1 VTAAAGPVEGLRR
14 ALIEAAVGLRGADG
28 EAPTPTLERPPR
40 AEFGDYSSN
49 VAMLLAPAL
58 RSAPREIA
66 ERVGDVLQTSIGHA
80 LERVEVAGPGFLNLF
95 LSDSW
100 FCAAV
105 QAIRDEEE
113 RFGAGAIPAD
123 RRERILVEFVSANP
137 TGPVTVASG
146 RHAAYGDS
154 LARALAFGGHEVE
167 REFYVNDYG
176 TQVELFGR
184 SIAAA
189 MIGGDPPEDGYK
201 GEYIGEL
208 AKQITDE
215 GLDAA
220 DIPAVSRRGVELI
233 VEQVRSTL
241 ERFRVTF
248 DRWFS
253 EHELQEEERVG
264 AAIELLDRTG
274 HIYSSEGATWFRTS
288 GLGDDKD
295 RVLIRSSGELTYFA
309 TDIAYHEDKH
319 GRGYDRLINV
329 LGADH
334 HGYVGRIKA
343 AYEALGGDRERLEV
357 TIMQLVHVVERGER
371 AQMSKRRGEF
381 VTLDEL
387 IDDIGVDAARFFML
401 QRSSDTALDVDL
413 DLAREQSQENPV
425 YYVQYA
431 HARIASILRNAGDQL
446 VSRARQAD
454 LSRFDLSLEP
464 AERALVKRLLEFPE
478 EVREAADRRAPHRL
492 ATYAHD
498 LASDFHGF
506 YRDCLVV
513 GAEPKELEELRVC
526 ECLAARAVISKALD
540 LLGVEAPDE
549 M

>member
-1 VTAAAGPVEGLRR
+1 VTPAAGPIGDLRR
-14 ALIEAAVGLRGADG
+14 ALIDAAAGLRDGDG
-28 EAPTPTLERPPR
+28 EVPAPTLERPPR

-66 ERVGDVLQTSIGHA
+66 ERVGEVLQTTIGSV
-80 LERVEVAGPGFLNLF
+80 LEKVDVAGPGFLNLF

-105 QAIRDEEE
+105 RALRDEGDS
-113 RFGAGAIPAD
+113 FAAGAIPAEQ
-123 RRERILVEFVSANP
+123 RERILVEFVSANP
-137 TGPVTVASG
+137 TGPLTVAGG
-146 RHAAYGDS
+146 RHAALGDS
-154 LARALAFGGHEVE
+154 LARVLAFGGHEVE
-167 REFYVNDYG
+167 REYYVNDYG
-176 TQVELFGR
+176 TQVELFGS

-189 MIGGDPPEDGYK
+189 MTGDEIPEGGYQGDYVSD
-201 GEYIGEL
+201 L
-208 AKQITDE
+208 AEQLKKE
-215 GLDAA
+215 GLSPTDTSALA
-220 DIPAVSRRGVELI
+220 RRGVELI
-233 VEQVRSTL
+233 VEQVRATL

-253 EHELQEEERVG
+253 EHELQENDRVR
-264 AAIELLDRTG
+264 AAIDLLERTG
-274 HIYSSEGATWFRTS
+274 HIYSSDGATWFRTS
-288 GLGDDKD
+288 SLGDDKD
-295 RVLIRSSGELTYFA
+295 RVLVRSSGELTYFA
-309 TDIAYHEDKH
+309 TDIAYHENKH
-319 GRGYDRLINV
+319 ARGYDRLINV

-357 TIMQLVHVVERGER
+357 MIMQLVHVVERGER

-431 HARIASILRNAGDQL
+431 HARIASILRNAGDEL
-446 VSRARQAD
+446 VSRAQKAALGDAD
-454 LSRFDLSLEP
+454 VSLEP

-478 EVREAADRRAPHRL
+478 VAREAADRRAPHRL
-492 ATYAHD
+492 ATYAHEV
-498 LASDFHGF
+498 ASDFHAF

-513 GAEPKELEELRVC
+513 GAEPADLEDLRIC
-526 ECLAARAVISKALD
+526 ICLATQGVIARALD
-540 LLGVEAPDE
+540 LLGVNAPDE

>member
-1 VTAAAGPVEGLRR
+1 VTAAAGPVEELRR
-14 ALIEAAVGLRGADG
+14 ALVEAAAGLRDG
-28 EAPTPTLERPPR
+28 DGDVPAPTLERPPR
-40 AEFGDYSSN
+40 AEYGDYSSN

-66 ERVGDVLQTSIGHA
+66 ERVGEALKTSIGSA
-80 LERVEVAGPGFLNLF
+80 LEKVDVAGPGFLNLF
-95 LSDSW
+95 LSDPW

-105 QAIRDEEE
+105 QAIRDEGD
-113 RFGAGAIPAD
+113 RFGAGSITAEE
-123 RRERILVEFVSANP
+123 RERILVEFVSANP
-137 TGPVTVASG
+137 TGPLTVAGG
-146 RHAAYGDS
+146 RHAALGDA
-154 LARALAFGGHEVE
+154 LARVLAFAGHEVE
-167 REFYVNDYG
+167 REYYVNDYG
-176 TQVELFGR
+176 TQVELFGQ

-189 MIGGDPPEDGYK
+189 MAGDEVPDGGYK
-201 GEYIGEL
+201 GEYVREL
-208 AKQITDE
+208 AERMKKENLSSDDTSA
-215 GLDAA
+215 LA
-220 DIPAVSRRGVELI
+220 RRGVELI

-253 EHELQEEERVG
+253 EHELQENDRVN
-264 AAIELLDRTG
+264 AAIELLERKG

-288 GLGDDKD
+288 SLGDDKD
-295 RVLIRSSGELTYFA
+295 RVLRRSTGELTYFA
-309 TDIAYHEDKH
+309 TDIAYHENKY

-357 TIMQLVHVVERGER
+357 MIMQLVHVVERGAR

-401 QRSSDTALDVDL
+401 QRSSDTPLDVDL

-431 HARIASILRNAGDQL
+431 HARIASILRNAGDEL
-446 VSRARQAD
+446 VSRAQQAD
-454 LSRFDLSLEP
+454 LGGLELSLEP

-478 EVREAADRRAPHRL
+478 ELREAAQRRAPHRL
-492 ATYAHD
+492 ATYAHEV
-498 LASDFHGF
+498 ASDFHAF
-506 YRDCLVV
+506 YRDCLVI
-513 GAEPKELEELRVC
+513 GAEPNELEELRVC
-526 ECLAARAVISKALD
+526 ECLAARAVITRALD